1 MRGNGTQH
9 DDPNNRFGKRLG
21 EDFDP
26 LEEDKVD
33 EEEGEQIRESA
44 RQRARRRHYR
54 PTYGKPGRRPASERE
69 NAFNALI
76 WILDGVT
83 GLLEELQHND
93 LGLPE
98 EFWVH
103 AYAARREGLLAL
115 RAILDA
121 WIDEDVPRAE
131 PSSSP
136 ERPKRGGISIDF

>member
-1 MRGNGTQH
+1 MRGNGARH
-9 DDPNNRFGKRLG
+9 DDPDNRFDRRAGETFDRL
-21 EDFDP
+21 D
-26 LEEDKVD
+26 D

-44 RQRARRRHYR
+44 RQRARRRRYR
-54 PTYGKPGRRPASERE
+54 PKYSKPRRRPAAERE
-69 NAFNALI
+69 GAFNALV

-121 WIDEDVPRAE
+121 CIDEDAPPTEAS
-131 PSSSP
+131 PSS
-136 ERPKRGGISIDF
+136 ERPKRGGINIDF

>member
-1 MRGNGTQH
+1 MRGNGAQH
-9 DDPNNRFGKRLG
+9 DDPNNRFKQGAE
-21 EDFDP
+21 EDFDL
-26 LEEDKVD
+26 LEED
-33 EEEGEQIRESA
+33 EGKRARETA
-44 RQRARRRHYR
+44 RQRARRRRYR
-54 PTYGKPGRRPASERE
+54 PKYSKPPRRPASERE
-69 NAFNALI
+69 GAFNALM

-121 WIDEDVPRAE
+121 WIDEDASPAQ
-131 PSSSP
+131 SSPSP
-136 ERPKRGGISIDF
+136 ERPKRGGINIDF

>member
-1 MRGNGTQH
+1 MRGNDTQNG
-9 DDPNNRFGKRLG
+9 DPNNRVGKQLE

-26 LEEDKVD
+26 SEEDKLD
-33 EEEGEQIRESA
+33 AEEGEQARESA

-54 PTYGKPGRRPASERE
+54 PTYSKPGRRPASERE
-69 NAFNALI
+69 NAFNALM

-121 WIDEDVPRAE
+121 WIDEDVSRAE
-131 PSSSP
+131 SSSSP
-136 ERPKRGGISIDF
+136 ERPKRGGINIDF